1 MGPQI
6 NLIQKLYCNLAQ
18 LNNNIVIMNICYCRR
33 NQNKIQQVPHWT
45 NMLNTLGIRSITHD
59 VLLAQCARLLI
70 SDNVALA
77 FAAAEI
83 YMGRVGHLF
92 FFYFE
97 DCSFFT
103 KKEQFNLFCSFRSVL
118 GDLFLIIAITF
129 L

>member
-1 MGPQI
+1 MGPLI
-6 NLIQKLYCNLAQ
+6 YLIQKLYCNLAQ

-59 VLLAQCARLLI
+59 VLQYLRNAQDCWIR
-70 SDNVALA
+70 DNFALA

-97 DCSFFT
+97 DFFA
-103 KKEQFNLFCSFRSVL
+103 K
-118 GDLFLIIAITF
+118 
-129 L
+129 